1 MQDQTRNEYHA
12 INIPASELIYVV
24 TDMLKKQIIFKGEYK
39 TFKCGDT
46 GMVTLV
52 YRHYVKVVLTR
63 KRKPQ
68 KSVQK
73 WHINDR
79 LKSEMPTLAK
89 ANVNTI
95 DGGGYA
101 IISQSGV
108 ILTQSKTLIG
118 LNKTVKKAV
127 SLAREW
133 DNARWYSIHG
143 TDDQKAKYGKPRHTF

>member
-12 INIPASELIYVV
+12 INIPASELHTVV
-24 TDMLKKQIIFKGEYK
+24 ADMLKKQIIFKGEYK

-46 GMVTLV
+46 GIVTLV

-63 KRKPQ
+63 KTRKPQ
-68 KSVQK
+68 QVQK
-73 WHINDR
+73 WQINDR
-79 LKSEMPTLAK
+79 LKAEMPQLAK
-89 ANVNTI
+89 ANVNTV
-95 DGGGYA
+95 DGGYA

-108 ILTQSKTLIG
+108 ILTSSKTLIG

-127 SLAREW
+127 AQAREW

-143 TDDQKAKYGKPRHTF
+143 NDEQKANYGKPRHTF